1 MAVIRSL
8 SVVLLLLAAML
19 CSSTEAG
26 HAASYLAA
34 PVAAPLA
41 YSVAA
46 PIVPAQGVLRT
57 AYSQVVGRSY
67 APSFVPVSTSLAYA
81 AAPVAAPVVKAVPTV
96 YAAAPVAAPVVKA
109 VPTVYAAA
117 PVAAP
122 IVKAAVP
129 TAYAAAPVAA
139 PIVKAAVPTVYAA
152 APQLVAGPVLKTVRP
167 YAVETPVAYAAPAF
181 AAPAVRAAV
190 PAPVFAP
197 SVLSTRLAPAVPAVG
212 VAPELAPAVGAPAPA
227 NSLPGVFDARA
238 AAPASRAAADNFQR
252 AFVTAF
258 GSTEGIRLL
267 GVAGGQAF
275 EGAPTNV
282 EIARAAPGG
291 QEGGAQQGRSSSPG
305 TVPTG
310 RAASPNGPENFGVQ
324 QPQQQQPTPFNEYGL
339 PVAAGA
345 PINP

>member
-8 SVVLLLLAAML
+8 SVVLLLVAML

-109 VPTVYAAA
+109 VPTVYAA

-167 YAVETPVAYAAPAF
+167 YAVETPVAYAAPTF

-238 AAPASRAAADNFQR
+238 AAPATRTAADNFQR

-267 GVAGGQAF
+267 GVAGGQALKVRPRTLRLHVLHPLDRRV
-275 EGAPTNV
+275 ALSRVDRRLP
-282 EIARAAPGG
+282 ARCQLDGPRHQMDRKTLAYSN
-291 QEGGAQQGRSSSPG
+291 RSSSSSSRHLL
-305 TVPTG
+305 TSTG
-310 RAASPNGPENFGVQ
+310 CR
-324 QPQQQQPTPFNEYGL
+324 
-339 PVAAGA
+339 
-345 PINP
+345 

>member
-1 MAVIRSL
+1 
-8 SVVLLLLAAML
+8 ML

-181 AAPAVRAAV
+181 AAPAIRAAV